1 MDSYSLATKGI
12 HSDHRL
18 AGVEVSANIS
28 VSTTFKHPDPEDVAA
43 KPEGYY
49 DTAWQANEP
58 SRDIYSRE
66 GQPTLTRAEKVL
78 EGIIGKPTLV
88 YPSGLNA
95 FYSLLLHVNPDVVAI
110 GTKDGPGYHGCH
122 GALDVYLRTR
132 KLDESTAKIFIDD
145 DFPTDGRKVLC
156 WLETPLNPTGES
168 YSIESYAKKIH
179 AIPGGVLGIDSTFA
193 PPPLQ
198 DPFKNGANIV
208 MHSGTKYFA
217 GHSDT
222 LIGSLSVRTTEEW
235 LQLWS
240 DRTYCGGV
248 PGSLDAWLLL
258 RSLRTLNIRIQRQSK
273 TATALARWL
282 NSLTAANHA
291 NSGEEEGNG
300 TKGIVHKVFHTS
312 LQDNANDLLA
322 EDGSKQMTGG
332 PACFGVLL
340 EKEVYAEYL
349 GSRLQLFFNATSL
362 GGVES
367 LIEQRKI
374 SDSSCDPRLV
384 RLSIGLE
391 DLEDLKQDFRQAFV
405 KVAEIEKTQSKKP

>member
-1 MDSYSLATKGI
+1 MDSFSLATKAI

-18 AGVEVSANIS
+18 AGPEVSANIS
-28 VSTTFKHPDPEDVAA
+28 VSTTFRHPDPEEVAA
-43 KPEGYY
+43 APEGFY
-49 DTAWQANEP
+49 DTNWQPSEP

-78 EGIIGKPTLV
+78 EGVIGQPTLV

-95 FYSLLLHVNPDVVAI
+95 FYALLLHVNPDVVAI

-132 KLDESTAKIFIDD
+132 KLDKASAKIYIDD
-145 DFPTDGRKVLC
+145 PYPSDGRRVLC

-168 YSIESYAKKIH
+168 YSIEYYAKKIH
-179 AIPGGVLGIDSTFA
+179 AIPGGVLAVDSTFA

-198 DPFKNGANIV
+198 DPFKHGADLV

-222 LIGSLSVRTTEEW
+222 LIGTLSVRSNQEW
-235 LQLWS
+235 SQLWS
-240 DRTYCGGV
+240 DRTYTGGV

-273 TATALARWL
+273 TATALAHWL
-282 NSLTAANHA
+282 NSLTAEHYA

-300 TKGIVHKVFHTS
+300 TRAVVHKVYHTS
-312 LQDNANDLLA
+312 LQADANELLA
-322 EDGSKQMTGG
+322 EDGSKQMKAG

-340 EKEVYAEYL
+340 EKEAYAEYL

-367 LIEQRKI
+367 LIEQRKV
-374 SDSSCDPRLV
+374 SDPRCDPRLV

-391 DLEDLKQDFRQAFV
+391 DLEDLKDDFRQAFR
-405 KVAEIEKTQSKKP
+405 KVVAIGEAQSNKV

>member
-1 MDSYSLATKGI
+1 MDSFSLATKAI
-12 HSDHRL
+12 HLDHRL
-18 AGVEVSANIS
+18 AGPEVSANIS
-28 VSTTFKHPDPEDVAA
+28 VSTTFRHPDPEEVAS
-43 KPEGYY
+43 KPEGFY

-78 EGIIGKPTLV
+78 EGVIGHPTLV

-95 FYSLLLHVNPDVVAI
+95 FYALLLHVNPDVVAI

-122 GALDVYLRTR
+122 GGLDVYLRTK
-132 KLDESTAKIFIDD
+132 KLDKKTSKIFIDD
-145 DFPTDGRKVLC
+145 EFPTDGRKVLC

-168 YSIESYAKKIH
+168 YSIEYYAKKIH
-179 AIPGGVLGIDSTFA
+179 AIPGGVLAVDSTFA

-198 DPFKNGANIV
+198 DPFKHGADIV

-222 LIGSLSVRTTEEW
+222 LIGTLSVRSTEEW
-235 LQLWS
+235 MHLWS
-240 DRTYCGGV
+240 DRTFVGGV
-248 PGSLDAWLLL
+248 CGSLDAWLLL

-273 TATALARWL
+273 TATALAQWL
-282 NSLTAANHA
+282 NSLTAENYA

-312 LQDNANDLLA
+312 LQKDASELLA
-322 EDGSKQMTGG
+322 EDGSKQMTSG
-332 PACFGVLL
+332 PACFAVLL
-340 EKEVYAEYL
+340 EKEIYAEYL

-367 LIEQRKI
+367 LIEQRKV
-374 SDSSCDPRLV
+374 SDPSCDPRLV

-391 DLEDLKQDFRQAFV
+391 DLEDLKGDFRQAFK
-405 KVAEIEKTQSKKP
+405 KVIEIDGAQSK